1 MKSMKTILSTL
12 VLSLIFITANAQQS
26 FSAEIAKVE
35 DKNVNNYVVLTRKV
49 EQLKPILLAA
59 QQLAKED
66 NNQFGNFEI
75 IVCGKEIGD
84 LTNEEKMKEH
94 LENAERVN
102 ATIIACG
109 FSLNKFKVDPN
120 KIPGNIKIIDNG
132 ILHNINLQKKGYYSL
147 EL

>member
-1 MKSMKTILSTL
+1 MKTILSTL
-12 VLSLIFITANAQQS
+12 VLSLIFITSSAQQS
-26 FSAEIAKVE
+26 FSAEKTKTGDENI
-35 DKNVNNYVVLTRKV
+35 NNYVVLTRKV

-66 NNQFGNFEI
+66 NKQFGNFEI
-75 IVCGKEIGD
+75 IVCGKEIGE
-84 LTNEEKMKEH
+84 LTNEEKMKTH

-109 FSLNKFKVDPN
+109 FSLNKFKVDPQ
-120 KIPGNIKIIDNG
+120 KIPSNIKIIDNG